1 MKNLRGFI
9 AVTAL
14 VTVLTLTG
22 CASKNAEQ
30 QNTQVKEQPKVEETQ
45 NTLSIAQGSQYMR
58 DALKNMKELIVVKN
72 EDDTIKEGAKLE
84 ENWKIFEDSVK
95 DKNKELYEKVE
106 GPLGIINAAIKVKP
120 IDTKVL
126 SSAIDSLDNILSE
139 VEKIK

>member
-9 AVTAL
+9 AATAL
-14 VTVLTLTG
+14 VAVLTFTG

-30 QNTQVKEQPKVEETQ
+30 QNTQVKEQPKVEELQ
-45 NTLSIAQGSQYMR
+45 NTLSISQGSQNMR
-58 DALKNMKELIVVKN
+58 DALKNMKEFIAVNN
-72 EDDTIKEGAKLE
+72 EEGTIKEGAKLE
-84 ENWKIFEDSVK
+84 ENWKVFEDNVK

-106 GPLGIINAAIKVKP
+106 GPLGIINAAIKIKP
-120 IDTKVL
+120 IDTKIL